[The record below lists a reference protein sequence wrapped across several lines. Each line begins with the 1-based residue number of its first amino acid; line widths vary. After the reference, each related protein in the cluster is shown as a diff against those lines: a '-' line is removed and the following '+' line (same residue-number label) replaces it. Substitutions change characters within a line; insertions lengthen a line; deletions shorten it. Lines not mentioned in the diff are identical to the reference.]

1 MLAFFQTSTRY
12 VGIFFG
18 QALDISAFFQTSTRY
33 VGIFFRQALDML
45 AFFMKIFFQKS
56 IFGPYTVDNS
66 KHLLNSEKNFWKKVK
81 IWGFLG
87 KISKFSKKFRFFQ
100 TNFPENFF
108 SARTSFLLIKT
119 PTYDQIFWRQNQKID
134 EGVLVEFS
142 NLSETAKSYPLPFET
157 IPQPT
162 TTIPHHPKIKF

>member
-1 MLAFFQTSTRY
+1 MR
-12 VGIFFG
+12 FFG
-18 QALDISAFFQTSTRY
+18 GKFQ
-33 VGIFFRQALDML
+33 
-45 AFFMKIFFQKS
+45 
-56 IFGPYTVDNS
+56 
-66 KHLLNSEKNFWKKVK
+66 NF
-81 IWGFLG
+81 
-87 KISKFSKKFRFFQ
+87 SKFSKKFRFFQ

-157 IPQPT
+157 IPQPH
-162 TTIPHHPKIKF
+162 HHPLTPPYSPPKVARFFFRNEKKFWPTLSTRYVGIFFRQALDMSAFFSDKH

>member
-1 MLAFFQTSTRY
+1 MLVFFQTSTRY

-18 QALDISAFFQTSTRY
+18 QALDMS
-33 VGIFFRQALDML
+33 

-66 KHLLNSEKNFWKKVK
+66 KHLLNSEIFFQKMDK
-81 IWGFLG
+81 IWGF
-87 KISKFSKKFRFFQ
+87 FWKKLKNFDFFE
-100 TNFPENFF
+100 TNFPKKFF
-108 SARTSFLLIKT
+108 SARTSFWLIKT
-119 PTYDQIFWRQNQKID
+119 PIYDQIFWTQNQKID
-134 EGVLVEFS
+134 EGVVVEFS

-157 IPQPT
+157 IPQPP

>member
-1 MLAFFQTSTRY
+1 MS
-12 VGIFFG
+12 
-18 QALDISAFFQTSTRY
+18 
-33 VGIFFRQALDML
+33 

-66 KHLLNSEKNFWKKVK
+66 KHLLNSEKKILKKGQNMRFFGEKFQNF
-81 IWGFLG
+81 
-87 KISKFSKKFRFFQ
+87 SKFSKKFRFFQ

-157 IPQPT
+157 IPQPP